1 MKCFVTGASGYV
13 GGRVCRRL
21 QEDGHEVELLQR
33 SLNTTDTK
41 ASVIP
46 FQLETKLD
54 PGFFQDAD
62 ALIHCA
68 WDMRATGWDQI
79 HETNVLGSIRL
90 FEAAANEGV
99 RKLIFISSISAFENC
114 QSMYGQAKLEVEK
127 SVFKLGG
134 VVVRPG
140 LVYGDCP
147 GGIAGALSSVA
158 ARFPIIP
165 IVGRRKLMSL
175 CHEEDLTRL
184 IAMLIDMKERR
195 WLRPITC
202 ANPESITFGEIVQR
216 FARAKG
222 REVTLV
228 SVSWKLV
235 WGILRSL
242 EALGLPTGFKSDS
255 LVGLMNPNPNPD
267 FQMQQELGLEFRP
280 LP

>member
-13 GGRVCRRL
+13 GSRICRRL
-21 QEDGHEVELLQR
+21 QEDGHEVVSLRR
-33 SLNTTDTK
+33 SLNATDTK
-41 ASVIP
+41 ASIIP
-46 FQLETKLD
+46 FQLGNKIE
-54 PGFFQDAD
+54 PGFFQGAD

-79 HETNVLGSIRL
+79 HETNVSGSIRL
-90 FEAAANEGV
+90 FEAAANESV

-127 SVFKLGG
+127 TVFKLGG

-147 GGIAGALSSVA
+147 GGMAGALSSIA
-158 ARFPIIP
+158 ARFPVIP
-165 IVGRRKLMSL
+165 IVGRRKLMYL

-184 IAMLIDMKERR
+184 IATLIDMKERQ
-195 WLRPITC
+195 WLRSITC
-202 ANPESITFGEIVQR
+202 ANPEPITFGEIVQR

-228 SVSWKLV
+228 PVSWKLV

-255 LVGLMNPNPNPD
+255 LVGLMNPSPNPD
-267 FQMQQELGLEFRP
+267 FQMQQELSLEFRP

>member
-1 MKCFVTGASGYV
+1 VKCFVTGASGYV
-13 GGRVCRRL
+13 GSRVCRRL
-21 QEDGHEVELLQR
+21 QEDGHEVVLLQR
-33 SLNTTDTK
+33 SVNAPGTK
-41 ASVIP
+41 AAVIP
-46 FQLETKLD
+46 FQLGGKMD
-54 PGFFQDAD
+54 PGFFHGAD

-79 HETNVLGSIRL
+79 HKTNVLGAIRL

-99 RKLIFISSISAFENC
+99 RKLIFISSISAFESC

-127 SVFKLGG
+127 AVFKLGG

-147 GGIAGALSSVA
+147 GGIAGTLSRIA
-158 ARFPIIP
+158 ARFPVIP
-165 IVGRRKLMSL
+165 SVGRRKLMYL

-184 IAMLIDMKERR
+184 IATLINLKERQ
-195 WLRPITC
+195 WMRPITC
-202 ANPESITFGEIVQR
+202 ASPEPIAFGEIVQR

-228 SVSWKLV
+228 PVSWKLV
-235 WGILRSL
+235 WGMLRSL

>member
-21 QEDGHEVELLQR
+21 QANGYEVVLLQR
-33 SLNTTDTK
+33 SLNATDTK
-41 ASVIP
+41 ALVIP
-46 FQLETKLD
+46 FQLGSKID
-54 PGFFQDAD
+54 PGFFQGAD

-79 HETNVLGSIRL
+79 HKTNVSGSIHL

-99 RKLIFISSISAFENC
+99 RNLIFISSISAFEGC

-127 SVFKLGG
+127 AVFNLGG

-140 LVYGDCP
+140 LVYGDSP
-147 GGIAGALSSVA
+147 GGIAGALSRVA
-158 ARFPIIP
+158 ARFPVIP
-165 IVGRRKLMSL
+165 IVGRRKLMYL
-175 CHEEDLTRL
+175 CHEEDLIRL
-184 IAMLIDMKERR
+184 VATLIDLKERR

-202 ANPESITFGEIVQR
+202 ANPEPITFGEIVQR

-228 SVSWKLV
+228 PVSWKVV

-242 EALGLPTGFKSDS
+242 EAIGLPTGFKSDS

-267 FQMQQELGLEFRP
+267 FQMQQQLGLEFRP

>member
-21 QEDGHEVELLQR
+21 QENGYEVVLLQR
-33 SLNTTDTK
+33 SLTATDTK
-41 ASVIP
+41 ALVIL
-46 FQLETKLD
+46 FQLGSKID
-54 PGFFQDAD
+54 PGFFQGAD

-79 HETNVLGSIRL
+79 HKTNVSGSIHL

-99 RKLIFISSISAFENC
+99 RKLIFISSISAFEGC

-127 SVFKLGG
+127 AVFNLGG

-140 LVYGDCP
+140 LVYGDSP
-147 GGIAGALSSVA
+147 GGIAGALSRVA
-158 ARFPIIP
+158 ARFPVIP
-165 IVGRRKLMSL
+165 IVGRRKLMYL
-175 CHEEDLTRL
+175 CHEEDLIRL
-184 IAMLIDMKERR
+184 IATLIDLKERR
-195 WLRPITC
+195 WLWPITC
-202 ANPESITFGEIVQR
+202 ANPEPITFGEIVQR

-228 SVSWKLV
+228 PVSWKVV

-242 EALGLPTGFKSDS
+242 ETIGPPTGFKSDS

-267 FQMQQELGLEFRP
+267 FQMQQQLGLEFRP

>member
-21 QEDGHEVELLQR
+21 QEDGHKVVLLQR
-33 SLNTTDTK
+33 SLNATDAK
-41 ASVIP
+41 VSVVP
-46 FQLETKLD
+46 FQLGSKID
-54 PGFFQDAD
+54 PGFFQGAD

-79 HETNVLGSIRL
+79 HKTNVSGSIRL

-99 RKLIFISSISAFENC
+99 RKLIFISSISAFESC

-127 SVFKLGG
+127 AVFKLGG
-134 VVVRPG
+134 VIVRPG

-147 GGIAGALSSVA
+147 GGITGALSSVA
-158 ARFPIIP
+158 ARFPVIP
-165 IVGRRKLMSL
+165 IVGRSKLMYL

-184 IAMLIDMKERR
+184 IATLIDLKARP

-202 ANPESITFGEIVQR
+202 TNPEPITFGEIVKR

-228 SVSWKLV
+228 PVPWKLV
-235 WGILRSL
+235 WGMLRSL

-267 FQMQQELGLEFRP
+267 FQMQQELSLKFRP

>member
-13 GGRVCRRL
+13 GSRVCRRL
-21 QEDGHEVELLQR
+21 QEDGHEVVSLQR
-33 SLNTTDTK
+33 SLNAIDTK

-46 FQLETKLD
+46 FQLGSKID
-54 PGFFQDAD
+54 PGFFQGAD

-79 HETNVLGSIRL
+79 HKTNVLGSIRL

-99 RKLIFISSISAFENC
+99 RKLIFISSISAFESC

-127 SVFKLGG
+127 AVFKLGG
-134 VVVRPG
+134 VVIRPG

-147 GGIAGALSSVA
+147 GGMAGVLSSVA
-158 ARFPIIP
+158 ARFPVIP
-165 IVGRRKLMSL
+165 IVGRRKLMYL

-184 IAMLIDMKERR
+184 IAMLVDMKERQ

-202 ANPESITFGEIVQR
+202 ANPEPITFGEIVRR

-228 SVSWKLV
+228 PVSWKLV
-235 WGILRSL
+235 WGMLRSL

>member
-13 GGRVCRRL
+13 GSRVCRRL
-21 QEDGHEVELLQR
+21 QEDGHKVVLLQR
-33 SLNTTDTK
+33 SLNATDTK

-46 FQLETKLD
+46 FQLGSKID
-54 PGFFQDAD
+54 PGFFQGAD

-79 HETNVLGSIRL
+79 HKTNVSGSIRL
-90 FEAAANEGV
+90 FQAAANEGV
-99 RKLIFISSISAFENC
+99 RKLIFISSISAFESC

-127 SVFKLGG
+127 AVFKLGG

-147 GGIAGALSSVA
+147 GGIAGVLSRVV
-158 ARFPIIP
+158 ARFPVIP
-165 IVGRRKLMSL
+165 IVGRRKLMYL
-175 CHEEDLTRL
+175 CHEEDLIRL
-184 IAMLIDMKERR
+184 IATLIDLKERR

-202 ANPESITFGEIVQR
+202 ANPEPITFGEIVQR

-228 SVSWKLV
+228 PVSWKLV

-255 LVGLMNPNPNPD
+255 LVGLMNPNPNAD
-267 FQMQQELGLEFRP
+267 FQMQQELSLEFRP

>member
-1 MKCFVTGASGYV
+1 MKCFVTGASGYM
-13 GGRVCRRL
+13 GSRVCRRL
-21 QEDGHEVELLQR
+21 QEDGHEVVLLQR
-33 SLNTTDTK
+33 SLNATDTK

-46 FQLETKLD
+46 FQLGSKID

-79 HETNVLGSIRL
+79 HKTNVSGSIRL
-90 FEAAANEGV
+90 FEATANEGV

-114 QSMYGQAKLEVEK
+114 QSMYGRAKLEVEK
-127 SVFKLGG
+127 AVFKLGG

-140 LVYGDCP
+140 LVYGNSP
-147 GGIAGALSSVA
+147 GGIAGALSRVA
-158 ARFPIIP
+158 ARFPVIP
-165 IVGRRKLMSL
+165 IVGRRKLMYL

-184 IAMLIDMKERR
+184 IAALVDLKERR

-202 ANPESITFGEIVQR
+202 ANPEPITFGEIVRR

-228 SVSWKLV
+228 PVSWKLV
-235 WGILRSL
+235 WGMLRSL
-242 EALGLPTGFKSDS
+242 EAVGLPTGFKSDS

>member
-21 QEDGHEVELLQR
+21 QEGGHEVVSLQR
-33 SLNTTDTK
+33 SPNETDTK
-41 ASVIP
+41 ASVIL
-46 FQLETKLD
+46 FQLGSKID
-54 PGFFQDAD
+54 SGIFRRAD

-79 HETNVLGSIRL
+79 HRTNVSGSIRL
-90 FEAAANEGV
+90 FEAAANEGI
-99 RKLIFISSISAFENC
+99 RKLMFISSNSAFENC

-127 SVFKLGG
+127 ALFKLGG
-134 VVVRPG
+134 AVIRPG
-140 LVYGDCP
+140 LVYGDCA
-147 GGIAGALSSVA
+147 GGIAGVLSRVA
-158 ARFPIIP
+158 ARFPVIP
-165 IVGRRKLMSL
+165 IVGRRKLMYL
-175 CHEEDLTRL
+175 CYEEDLTRL
-184 IAMLIDMKERR
+184 IAMLVDMKERR

-202 ANPESITFGEIVQR
+202 ANPEPITFGEIVQR

-228 SVSWKLV
+228 PVSWKLV

-242 EALGLPTGFKSDS
+242 EALELPTGFKSDS

>member
-1 MKCFVTGASGYV
+1 MWEAASAGAF
-13 GGRVCRRL
+13 RKTATRL
-21 QEDGHEVELLQR
+21 CYFSVQP
-33 SLNTTDTK
+33 NATDTK

-46 FQLETKLD
+46 FQLGSKID
-54 PGFFQDAD
+54 PGFFQGAD

-79 HETNVLGSIRL
+79 HKTNVSGSIRL

-99 RKLIFISSISAFENC
+99 RKLIFISSISAFEGC

-127 SVFKLGG
+127 AVFKLDG
-134 VVVRPG
+134 VVIRPG

-147 GGIAGALSSVA
+147 GGMAGVLSSVA
-158 ARFPIIP
+158 ARFPVIP
-165 IVGRRKLMSL
+165 IVGRRKLMYL

-184 IAMLIDMKERR
+184 IAMLVDMKERR

-202 ANPESITFGEIVQR
+202 ANPEPITFGEIVKR

-222 REVTLV
+222 RKVTLV
-228 SVSWKLV
+228 PVSWKLV
-235 WGILRSL
+235 WGMLRSL